1 MDISK
6 YRKDFPILN
15 SEKPPVYLDSACM
28 TLRPKAVIDAVT
40 DYYTNYPACGGRSVH
55 KLSWQV
61 TENFEMA
68 RDSIRRFMGAENQSE
83 IIFTKN
89 ATESM
94 NIVANGLNLSQG
106 DQVLTSDKEHNANV
120 VPWHH
125 LAKYKGI
132 KYDVLPAKNNYF
144 FDIEAL
150 KESLSSKTKLF
161 SFVHTSNLDGHSNPA
176 KEIIEIC
183 HDSGV
188 KVMMDT
194 AQSAP
199 HKEIDVVDLDV
210 DFAAVSAHK
219 FCGPSGMGALYG
231 KLDELEN
238 LIPTY
243 VGGSTV
249 VNSTYKDY
257 KLLPPPSCFEAG
269 LQNYAGAIGS
279 GAAAEYIMNIGRDN
293 IQAHENKLN
302 RLMTKELENVESL
315 NIVGPSDVNQRGGI
329 FSFNLDGWDPTEVAM
344 HLDEEYNIA
353 IRSGMHC
360 VHSWFNSRGIEGTAR
375 ASVYLYNNE
384 EDVLSF
390 TNAIKE
396 SIKNQNE

>member
-15 SEKPPVYLDSACM
+15 SEDPPVYLDSACM
-28 TLRPKAVIDAVT
+28 TLRPQAVIDAIT
-40 DYYTNYPACGGRSVH
+40 DYYTNYPACGGRSIH

-68 RDSIRRFMGAENQSE
+68 RDSLRRFMGADNPSE
-83 IIFTKN
+83 IVFTKN
-89 ATESM
+89 ATESV
-94 NIVANGLNLSQG
+94 NIVANGLNLKQG
-106 DQVLTSDKEHNANV
+106 DEVLTSDKEHNANV

-132 KYDVLPAKNNYF
+132 KYDVLPAKDNYY
-144 FDIEAL
+144 FDTEAL
-150 KESLSSKTKLF
+150 KESLNSKIKLF
-161 SFVHTSNLDGHSNPA
+161 SFVHTSNLDGHTNPA
-176 KEIIEIC
+176 KEIVEIC
-183 HDSGV
+183 HDKGV

-199 HKEIDVVDLDV
+199 HKEINVVDLDV

-231 KLDELEN
+231 KLDELEK

-293 IQAHENKLN
+293 IQEHENKLN
-302 RLMTKELENVESL
+302 KLMTNELKDVDSL
-315 NIVGPSDVNQRGGI
+315 NLVGPSDVNQRGGI
-329 FSFNLDGWDPTEVAM
+329 FSFNLDGWDSTEVAM

-396 SIKNQNE
+396 SIEIRK

>member
-15 SEKPPVYLDSACM
+15 SEDPPVYLDSACM
-28 TLRPKAVIDAVT
+28 TLRPQVVIDAIT
-40 DYYTNYPACGGRSVH
+40 DYYTNYPACGGRSIH
-55 KLSWQV
+55 RLSWQV

-68 RDSIRRFMGAENQSE
+68 RDSLRRFMGADNPSE
-83 IIFTKN
+83 IVFTKN

-94 NIVANGLNLSQG
+94 NIVANGLNLKQG
-106 DQVLTSDKEHNANV
+106 DEVLTSDKEHNANV

-132 KYDVLPAKNNYF
+132 KYDVLPAKDNYY
-144 FDIEAL
+144 FDTEAL
-150 KESLSSKTKLF
+150 KESLNSKIKLF
-161 SFVHTSNLDGHSNPA
+161 SFVHTSNLDGHTNPA
-176 KEIIEIC
+176 KEIVEIC
-183 HDSGV
+183 HDKGV

-199 HKEIDVVDLDV
+199 HKEINVVDLDV

-231 KLDELEN
+231 KLDELEK

-293 IQAHENKLN
+293 IQEHENKLN
-302 RLMTKELENVESL
+302 KLMTNELKDVESL
-315 NIVGPSDVNQRGGI
+315 NLVGPSDVNQRGGI
-329 FSFNLDGWDPTEVAM
+329 FSFNLDGWDSTEVAM

-384 EDVLSF
+384 GDVLSF

-396 SIKNQNE
+396 SIENQK

>member
-15 SEKPPVYLDSACM
+15 SEASPVYLDSACM
-28 TLRPKAVIDAVT
+28 TLRPQAVIDAIT

-68 RDSIRRFMGAENQSE
+68 RDSLRRFMGAETSSE
-83 IIFTKN
+83 IVFTKN

-94 NIVANGLNLSQG
+94 NIVANGLNLKQG
-106 DQVLTSDKEHNANV
+106 DRVLTSDKEHNANV

-132 KYDVLPAKNNYF
+132 KYEVLPAKDNYY

-150 KESLSSKTKLF
+150 KESLNSKTKLF
-161 SFVHTSNLDGHSNPA
+161 SFVHTSNLDGHTNPA

-183 HDSGV
+183 HDKGV
-188 KVMMDT
+188 RVMIDT

-199 HKEIDVVDLDV
+199 HKEINVVDLDV

-231 KLDELEN
+231 KYDELKE

-257 KLLPPPSCFEAG
+257 ELLPPPSCFEPG

-293 IQAHENKLN
+293 IQEHENKLN
-302 RLMTKELENVESL
+302 KLMTKELKDVESL
-315 NIVGPSDVNQRGGI
+315 DLVGPSDVNQRGGI
-329 FSFNLDGWDPTEVAM
+329 FSFNLDGWDPTEIAM

-360 VHSWFNSRGIEGTAR
+360 VHSWFNSRGIKGTAR

-384 EDVLSF
+384 NDILSF

-396 SIKNQNE
+396 SIESRK

>member
-1 MDISK
+1 MDVSK

-15 SEKPPVYLDSACM
+15 SDDSPVYLDSACM
-28 TLRPKAVIDAVT
+28 TLRPQAVIDAIT

-68 RDSIRRFMGAENQSE
+68 RDSLRRFMGAEKSSE
-83 IIFTKN
+83 IVFTKN

-94 NIVANGLNLSQG
+94 NIVANGLNLKQG
-106 DQVLTSDKEHNANV
+106 DRVITSDKEHNANV

-132 KYDVLPAKNNYF
+132 KYDVLPAKDNYY

-150 KESLSSKTKLF
+150 KESLDSKTKLF
-161 SFVHTSNLDGHSNPA
+161 SFVHTSNLDGHTNPA
-176 KEIIEIC
+176 KEIVEIC
-183 HDSGV
+183 HDKGIR
-188 KVMMDT
+188 VMIDT

-199 HKEIDVVDLDV
+199 HKEVNVVDLDV

-231 KLDELEN
+231 KYDELKE

-257 KLLPPPSCFEAG
+257 ELLPPPSCFEPG

-279 GAAAEYIMNIGRDN
+279 GAAAEYIMDIGRDN
-293 IQAHENKLN
+293 IQEHENKLN
-302 RLMTKELENVESL
+302 KLMTKELADVESL
-315 NIVGPSDVNQRGGI
+315 NLVGPSDANQRGGI
-329 FSFNLDGWDPTEVAM
+329 FSFNVDGWDPTEIAM
-344 HLDEEYNIA
+344 HLDEEYNVA

-360 VHSWFNSRGIEGTAR
+360 VHSWFNSRGIAGTAR

-384 EDVLSF
+384 NDVLSF

-396 SIKNQNE
+396 SVENRK

>member
-6 YRKDFPILN
+6 FRRDFPLLN
-15 SEKPPVYLDSACM
+15 SDDNPTYLDSACM
-28 TLRPKAVIDAVT
+28 TLRPQSVIDAIT

-68 RDSIRRFMGAENQSE
+68 RDQIRRFMGAEKSTE
-83 IIFTKN
+83 IVFTKN
-89 ATESM
+89 ATEGM
-94 NIVANGLNLSQG
+94 NIVANGLNLKKG
-106 DQVLTSDKEHNANV
+106 DKVLTSDKEHNANV

-132 KYDVLPAKNNYF
+132 KYDVLPAKDNYF

-150 KESLSSKTKLF
+150 KETLTSDTKIF
-161 SFVHTSNLDGHSNPA
+161 SFVHSSNLDGHSNPA

-183 HDSGV
+183 HDKGV
-188 KVMMDT
+188 RVMMDA

-199 HKEIDVVDLDV
+199 HKEVNVVDLDV

-231 KLDELEN
+231 KYEELEK

-249 VNSTYKDY
+249 VNSTYEDY
-257 KLLPPPSCFEAG
+257 KLLPPPSCFEPG
-269 LQNYAGAIGS
+269 LQDYAGAIGA
-279 GAAAEYIMNIGRDN
+279 GVAADYVMEVGRDN
-293 IQAHENKLN
+293 IKEHENKLN
-302 RLMTKELENVESL
+302 KLMSNKLKDIDSIS
-315 NIVGPSDVNQRGGI
+315 IVGPEDVSQRGGI
-329 FSFNLDGWDPTEVAM
+329 FSFNIDGWDPTEIAM

-360 VHSWFNSRGIEGTAR
+360 VHSWFNSRNIEGTAR

-384 EDVLSF
+384 ADIIKFTDAIEDTIGS
-390 TNAIKE
+390 
-396 SIKNQNE
+396 

>member
-15 SEKPPVYLDSACM
+15 SDDSPVYLDSACM
-28 TLRPKAVIDAVT
+28 TLRPQVVIDAIT

-68 RDSIRRFMGAENQSE
+68 RDSLRRFMGAESPSE
-83 IIFTKN
+83 IVFTKN

-94 NIVANGLNLSQG
+94 NIVANGLNLTKG
-106 DQVLTSDKEHNANV
+106 DEVLTSDKEHNANV

-132 KYDVLPAKNNYF
+132 KYDVLPAKDNYF

-176 KEIIEIC
+176 KEIVEIC
-183 HDSGV
+183 HDKGV

-199 HKEIDVVDLDV
+199 HKEINVVDLDV

-231 KLDELEN
+231 KFDELKD

-293 IQAHENKLN
+293 IQEHENKLN
-302 RLMTKELENVESL
+302 KLMTKELCDVESL
-315 NIVGPSDVNQRGGI
+315 NLVGPSDANQRGGI

-360 VHSWFNSRGIEGTAR
+360 VHSWFNSRGIDGTAR

-396 SIKNQNE
+396 SIDNRK

>member
-6 YRKDFPILN
+6 YRKDFPLLN
-15 SEKPPVYLDSACM
+15 SDDNPTYLDSACM
-28 TLRPKAVIDAVT
+28 TLRPQAVIDALT

-61 TENFEMA
+61 TENFEIA
-68 RDSIRRFMGAENQSE
+68 RDQIRRFMGAEKPTE
-83 IIFTKN
+83 IVFTKN
-89 ATESM
+89 ATEGM
-94 NIVANGLNLSQG
+94 NIVANGLNLQKG
-106 DQVLTSDKEHNANV
+106 DKVITSDKEHNANV

-132 KYDVLPAKNNYF
+132 KYEVLPAKDNYY
-144 FDIEAL
+144 FDLEAL
-150 KESLSSKTKLF
+150 KERLTSDTKLM

-176 KEIIEIC
+176 EDIIEIC
-183 HDSGV
+183 HDKGV
-188 KVMMDT
+188 KVMMDA

-199 HKEIDVVDLDV
+199 HKEVNVVDLDV

-231 KLDELEN
+231 KYEELEK

-249 VNSTYKDY
+249 VNSSYEDY
-257 KLLPPPSCFEAG
+257 ELLPPPSCFEAG
-269 LQNYAGAIGS
+269 LQDYAGAIGS
-279 GAAAEYIMNIGRDN
+279 GVAADYVMGVGRDN
-293 IQAHENKLN
+293 ISEHENKLN
-302 RLMTKELENVESL
+302 TIMTNKLKDLDGISV
-315 NIVGPSDVNQRGGI
+315 VGPEDVSQRGGI
-329 FSFNLDGWDPTEVAM
+329 FSFNIEGWDPTEVAM
-344 HLDEEYNIA
+344 HLDEKYNIA

-375 ASVYLYNNE
+375 ASAYLYNNE
-384 EDVLSF
+384 SDIIKFTDAIEDTLNS
-390 TNAIKE
+390 N
-396 SIKNQNE
+396 

>member
-15 SEKPPVYLDSACM
+15 SDDSPVYLDSACM
-28 TLRPKAVIDAVT
+28 TLRPQVVIDAIT

-68 RDSIRRFMGAENQSE
+68 RDSLRRFMGAESSSE
-83 IIFTKN
+83 IVFTKN

-94 NIVANGLNLSQG
+94 NIVANGLNLKQG
-106 DQVLTSDKEHNANV
+106 DRVLTSDKEHNANV

-132 KYDVLPAKNNYF
+132 KYDVLPAKDNYY

-150 KESLSSKTKLF
+150 KESLDSKTKLF
-161 SFVHTSNLDGHSNPA
+161 SFVHTSNLDGHTNPA
-176 KEIIEIC
+176 KEIVEIC
-183 HDSGV
+183 HDKGIR
-188 KVMMDT
+188 VMIDT

-199 HKEIDVVDLDV
+199 HKEVNVVDLDV

-231 KLDELEN
+231 KYDELKE

-257 KLLPPPSCFEAG
+257 ELLPPPSCFEPG

-279 GAAAEYIMNIGRDN
+279 GAAAEYIMDIGRDN
-293 IQAHENKLN
+293 IQEHENKLN
-302 RLMTKELENVESL
+302 KLMTKELADVESL
-315 NIVGPSDVNQRGGI
+315 NLVGPSDANQRGGI
-329 FSFNLDGWDPTEVAM
+329 FSFNVDGWDPTEIAM
-344 HLDEEYNIA
+344 HLDEEYNVA

-360 VHSWFNSRGIEGTAR
+360 VHSWFNSRGIAGTAR

-384 EDVLSF
+384 NDVLSF

-396 SIKNQNE
+396 SVENRK

>member
-6 YRKDFPILN
+6 FRRDFPLLN
-15 SEKPPVYLDSACM
+15 SDDSPTYLDSACM
-28 TLRPKAVIDAVT
+28 TLRPQSVIDAIT

-68 RDSIRRFMGAENQSE
+68 RDQIRRFMGAEKSTE
-83 IIFTKN
+83 IVFTKN
-89 ATESM
+89 ATEGM
-94 NIVANGLNLSQG
+94 NIVANGLNLKKG
-106 DQVLTSDKEHNANV
+106 DKVLTSDKEHNANV

-132 KYDVLPAKNNYF
+132 KYDVLPAKDNYF

-150 KESLSSKTKLF
+150 KETLTSDTKIF
-161 SFVHTSNLDGHSNPA
+161 SFVHSSNLDGHSNPA

-183 HDSGV
+183 HDKGV
-188 KVMMDT
+188 RVMMDA

-199 HKEIDVVDLDV
+199 HKEVNVVDLDV

-231 KLDELEN
+231 KYEELEK

-249 VNSTYKDY
+249 VNSTYEDY
-257 KLLPPPSCFEAG
+257 KLLPPPSCFEPG
-269 LQNYAGAIGS
+269 LQDYAGAIGA
-279 GAAAEYIMNIGRDN
+279 GVAADYVMEVGRDN
-293 IQAHENKLN
+293 IKEHENKLN
-302 RLMTKELENVESL
+302 KLMSNKLKDIDSIS
-315 NIVGPSDVNQRGGI
+315 IVGPEDVSQRGGI
-329 FSFNLDGWDPTEVAM
+329 FSFNIDGWDPTEIAM

-360 VHSWFNSRGIEGTAR
+360 VHSWFNSRNIEGTAR

-384 EDVLSF
+384 ADIIKFTDAIEDTIGS
-390 TNAIKE
+390 
-396 SIKNQNE
+396 

>member
-15 SEKPPVYLDSACM
+15 SDDSPVYLDSACM
-28 TLRPKAVIDAVT
+28 TLRPQIVIDAIT

-68 RDSIRRFMGAENQSE
+68 RDSLRRFMGAESPSE
-83 IIFTKN
+83 IVFTKN

-94 NIVANGLNLSQG
+94 NIVANGLNLTKG
-106 DQVLTSDKEHNANV
+106 DEVLTSDKEHNANV

-132 KYDVLPAKNNYF
+132 KYDVLPAKDNYF

-176 KEIIEIC
+176 KEIVEIC
-183 HDSGV
+183 HDKGV

-199 HKEIDVVDLDV
+199 HKEINVVDLDV

-231 KLDELEN
+231 KFDELKD

-293 IQAHENKLN
+293 IQEHENKLN
-302 RLMTKELENVESL
+302 KLMTKELCDVESL
-315 NIVGPSDVNQRGGI
+315 NLVGPSDANQRGGI

-360 VHSWFNSRGIEGTAR
+360 VHSWFNSRGIDGTAR

-396 SIKNQNE
+396 SIDNRK

>member
-15 SEKPPVYLDSACM
+15 SENRPVYLDSACM

-238 LIPTY
+238 LIEPILSNGADY
-243 VGGSTV
+243 VVGSRFLGTIKHMRPHRRFGNKV
-249 VNSTYKDY
+249 LTLVLSVIARRRITDGQSGYRAFSY
-257 KLLPPPSCFEAG
+257 EAAANTEIIHDF
-269 LQNYAGAIGS
+269 NYAQVLTLDLLAKGYRYLEVPISYKFRTKGDS
-279 GAAAEYIMNIGRDN
+279 FV
-293 IQAHENKLN
+293 KLGGYL
-302 RLMTKELENVESL
+302 RKVVPAVYRELN
-315 NIVGPSDVNQRGGI
+315 
-329 FSFNLDGWDPTEVAM
+329 T
-344 HLDEEYNIA
+344 
-353 IRSGMHC
+353 
-360 VHSWFNSRGIEGTAR
+360 T
-375 ASVYLYNNE
+375 
-384 EDVLSF
+384 
-390 TNAIKE
+390 
-396 SIKNQNE
+396 

>member
-132 KYDVLPAKNNYF
+132 KYDVLPAKDNYF

-199 HKEIDVVDLDV
+199 HKEINVVDLDV

-396 SIKNQNE
+396 SIKNQK

>member
-1 MDISK
+1 
-6 YRKDFPILN
+6 
-15 SEKPPVYLDSACM
+15 M
-28 TLRPKAVIDAVT
+28 TLRPQVVIDAIT

-68 RDSIRRFMGAENQSE
+68 RDSLRRFMGAESSSE
-83 IIFTKN
+83 IVFTKN

-94 NIVANGLNLSQG
+94 NIVANGLNLKQG
-106 DQVLTSDKEHNANV
+106 DRVLTSDKEHNANV

-132 KYDVLPAKNNYF
+132 KYDVLPAKDNYY

-150 KESLSSKTKLF
+150 KESLNSKTKLF
-161 SFVHTSNLDGHSNPA
+161 SFVHTSNLDGHTNPA
-176 KEIIEIC
+176 KEIVEIC
-183 HDSGV
+183 HDKGV
-188 KVMMDT
+188 RVMMDT

-199 HKEIDVVDLDV
+199 HKEINVVDLDV

-231 KLDELEN
+231 KYDELKE

-257 KLLPPPSCFEAG
+257 ELLPPPSCFEPG

-293 IQAHENKLN
+293 IQEHENKLN
-302 RLMTKELENVESL
+302 KLMTKELRDVESL
-315 NIVGPSDVNQRGGI
+315 DLVGPSDVNQRGGI
-329 FSFNLDGWDPTEVAM
+329 FSFNLDGWNPTEVAM

-396 SIKNQNE
+396 SIEIRK

>member
-15 SEKPPVYLDSACM
+15 TDNPPVYLDSACM
-28 TLRPKAVIDAVT
+28 TLRPQVVIDAIT

-68 RDSIRRFMGAENQSE
+68 RDSLRRFMGAENSTE
-83 IIFTKN
+83 IVFTKN

-94 NIVANGLNLSQG
+94 NIVANGLNLKKG
-106 DQVLTSDKEHNANV
+106 DKVLTSDKEHNANV

-132 KYDVLPAKNNYF
+132 KYDVLPAKDNYY

-150 KESLSSKTKLF
+150 KESLDSKTKLF
-161 SFVHTSNLDGHSNPA
+161 SFVHTSNLDGHTNPA
-176 KEIIEIC
+176 KEIVEIC
-183 HDSGV
+183 HDKGIR
-188 KVMMDT
+188 VMIDT

-199 HKEIDVVDLDV
+199 HKEVNVVDLDV

-231 KLDELEN
+231 KYDELKE

-257 KLLPPPSCFEAG
+257 ELLPPPSCFEPG

-279 GAAAEYIMNIGRDN
+279 GAAAEYIMDIGRDN
-293 IQAHENKLN
+293 IQEHENKLN
-302 RLMTKELENVESL
+302 KLMTKELRDVESL
-315 NIVGPSDVNQRGGI
+315 DLVGPSDVNQRGGI
-329 FSFNLDGWDPTEVAM
+329 FSFNLDGWDPTEIAM
-344 HLDEEYNIA
+344 HLDEEYNVA

-360 VHSWFNSRGIEGTAR
+360 VHSWFNSRGIKGTAR

-384 EDVLSF
+384 NDVLSF

-396 SIKNQNE
+396 SVENRK

>member
-15 SEKPPVYLDSACM
+15 SEDPPVYLDSACM
-28 TLRPKAVIDAVT
+28 TLRPQVVIDAIT
-40 DYYTNYPACGGRSVH
+40 DYYTNYPACGGRSIH

-68 RDSIRRFMGAENQSE
+68 RDSLRRFMGADNPSE
-83 IIFTKN
+83 IVFTKN

-94 NIVANGLNLSQG
+94 NIVANGLNLKQG
-106 DQVLTSDKEHNANV
+106 DEVLTSDKEHNANV

-132 KYDVLPAKNNYF
+132 KYDVLPAKDNYY
-144 FDIEAL
+144 FDTEAL
-150 KESLSSKTKLF
+150 KESLNSKIKLF
-161 SFVHTSNLDGHSNPA
+161 SFVHTSNLDGHTNPA
-176 KEIIEIC
+176 KEIVEIC
-183 HDSGV
+183 HDKGV

-199 HKEIDVVDLDV
+199 HKEINVVDLDV

-231 KLDELEN
+231 KLDELEK

-293 IQAHENKLN
+293 IQEHENKLN
-302 RLMTKELENVESL
+302 KLMTNELKDVESL
-315 NIVGPSDVNQRGGI
+315 NLVGPSDVNQRGGI
-329 FSFNLDGWDPTEVAM
+329 FSFNLDGWDSTEVAM

-396 SIKNQNE
+396 SIEIRK

>member
-15 SEKPPVYLDSACM
+15 SENPPVYLDSACM

-94 NIVANGLNLSQG
+94 NIVANGLNLGKG

-132 KYDVLPAKNNYF
+132 KYDVLPAKDNYF

-199 HKEIDVVDLDV
+199 HKEINVVDLDV
-210 DFAAVSAHK
+210 DFAAVGAHK

-231 KLDELEN
+231 KYDELEN

-249 VNSTYKDY
+249 VNSTYEDY

-279 GAAAEYIMNIGRDN
+279 GAAAEYIMNIGRDK

-396 SIKNQNE
+396 SIKNQK

>member
-15 SEKPPVYLDSACM
+15 SEDPPVYLDSACM
-28 TLRPKAVIDAVT
+28 TLRPQAVIDAIT
-40 DYYTNYPACGGRSVH
+40 NYYTNYPACGGRSIH

-68 RDSIRRFMGAENQSE
+68 RDSLRRFMGADNPSE
-83 IIFTKN
+83 IVFTKN

-94 NIVANGLNLSQG
+94 NIVANGLNLKQG
-106 DQVLTSDKEHNANV
+106 DEVLTSDKEHNANV

-132 KYDVLPAKNNYF
+132 KYDVLPAKDNYY
-144 FDIEAL
+144 FDTEAL
-150 KESLSSKTKLF
+150 KESLNSKIKLF
-161 SFVHTSNLDGHSNPA
+161 SFVHTSNLDGHTNPA
-176 KEIIEIC
+176 KEIVEIC
-183 HDSGV
+183 HDKGV

-199 HKEIDVVDLDV
+199 HKEINVVDLDV

-231 KLDELEN
+231 KLDELEK

-293 IQAHENKLN
+293 IQEHENKLN
-302 RLMTKELENVESL
+302 KLMTNELKDVDSL
-315 NIVGPSDVNQRGGI
+315 NLVGPSDVNQRGGI
-329 FSFNLDGWDPTEVAM
+329 FSFNLDGWDSTEVAM

-396 SIKNQNE
+396 SIEIRK

>member
-1 MDISK
+1 M
-6 YRKDFPILN
+6 
-15 SEKPPVYLDSACM
+15 A
-28 TLRPKAVIDAVT
+28 LRPKAVIDAVT

-94 NIVANGLNLSQG
+94 NIVANGLNLGKG

-132 KYDVLPAKNNYF
+132 KYDVLPAKDNYF

-199 HKEIDVVDLDV
+199 HKEINVVDLDV

-231 KLDELEN
+231 KYDELEN

-249 VNSTYKDY
+249 VNSTYEDY

-279 GAAAEYIMNIGRDN
+279 GAAAEYIMNIGRDK

-396 SIKNQNE
+396 SIKNQK

>member
-6 YRKDFPILN
+6 FRKDFPLLN
-15 SEKPPVYLDSACM
+15 SDDNPIYLDSACM
-28 TLRPKAVIDAVT
+28 TLRPQPVIDALT

-61 TENFEMA
+61 TENFEIA
-68 RDSIRRFMGAENQSE
+68 RDQIRRFMGAEKSSE
-83 IIFTKN
+83 IVFTKN
-89 ATESM
+89 ATEGM
-94 NIVANGLNLSQG
+94 NIVANGLNLKKG
-106 DQVLTSDKEHNANV
+106 DKVLTSDKEHNANV

-132 KYDVLPAKNNYF
+132 KYEVLPARDNYY
-144 FDIEAL
+144 FDLEAL
-150 KESLSSKTKLF
+150 KESLTSDTKLM

-183 HDSGV
+183 HDKGV
-188 KVMMDT
+188 KVMMDA

-199 HKEIDVVDLDV
+199 HKEVNVVDLDV

-231 KLDELEN
+231 KYEELEK

-249 VNSTYKDY
+249 VNSSYEDY
-257 KLLPPPSCFEAG
+257 ELLPPPSCFEAG
-269 LQNYAGAIGS
+269 LQDYAGAIGS
-279 GAAAEYIMNIGRDN
+279 GVAADYVMGVGRDN
-293 IQAHENKLN
+293 ISEHENKLN
-302 RLMTKELENVESL
+302 TIMTNKLKDLDGISV
-315 NIVGPSDVNQRGGI
+315 VGPEDVSQRGGI
-329 FSFNLDGWDPTEVAM
+329 FSFNIEGWDPTEVAM
-344 HLDEEYNIA
+344 HLDEKYNIA

-360 VHSWFNSRGIEGTAR
+360 VHSWFNSREIEGTAR
-375 ASVYLYNNE
+375 ASAYLYNSE
-384 EDVLSF
+384 SDIIKFTDAIEDTLNS
-390 TNAIKE
+390 N
-396 SIKNQNE
+396 

>member
-94 NIVANGLNLSQG
+94 NIVANGLNLGKG

-132 KYDVLPAKNNYF
+132 KYDVLPAKDNYF
-144 FDIEAL
+144 FDTEAL

-199 HKEIDVVDLDV
+199 HKEINVVDLDV

-231 KLDELEN
+231 KLAELEN
-238 LIPTY
+238 LVPTY

-279 GAAAEYIMNIGRDN
+279 GAAAEYIMNIGRDK

-396 SIKNQNE
+396 SIKNQK

>member
-15 SEKPPVYLDSACM
+15 SEDPPVYLDSACM
-28 TLRPKAVIDAVT
+28 TLRPQAVIDAIT
-40 DYYTNYPACGGRSVH
+40 DYYTNYPACGGRSIH

-68 RDSIRRFMGAENQSE
+68 RDSLRRFMGADNSSE
-83 IIFTKN
+83 IVFTKN

-94 NIVANGLNLSQG
+94 NIVANGLNLKQG
-106 DQVLTSDKEHNANV
+106 DEVLTSDKEHNANV

-132 KYDVLPAKNNYF
+132 KYDVLPAKDNYY
-144 FDIEAL
+144 FDTEAL
-150 KESLSSKTKLF
+150 KESLNSKIKLF
-161 SFVHTSNLDGHSNPA
+161 SFVHTSNLDGHTNPA
-176 KEIIEIC
+176 KEIVEIC
-183 HDSGV
+183 HDKGV

-199 HKEIDVVDLDV
+199 HKEINVVDLDV

-231 KLDELEN
+231 KLDELEK

-293 IQAHENKLN
+293 IQEHENKLN
-302 RLMTKELENVESL
+302 KLMTNELKDVESL
-315 NIVGPSDVNQRGGI
+315 NLVGPSDVNQRGGI
-329 FSFNLDGWDPTEVAM
+329 FSFNLDGWDSTEVAM

-396 SIKNQNE
+396 SIEIRK

>member
-15 SEKPPVYLDSACM
+15 SDDSPVYLDSACM
-28 TLRPKAVIDAVT
+28 TLRPQVVIDAIT

-68 RDSIRRFMGAENQSE
+68 RDSLRRFMGAENPSE
-83 IIFTKN
+83 IVFTKN

-94 NIVANGLNLSQG
+94 NIVANGLNLKQG
-106 DQVLTSDKEHNANV
+106 DEVLTSDKEHNANV

-132 KYDVLPAKNNYF
+132 KYDVLPAKDNYY

-150 KESLSSKTKLF
+150 KESLNSKTKLF
-161 SFVHTSNLDGHSNPA
+161 SFVHTSNLDGHTNPA
-176 KEIIEIC
+176 KEIVEIC
-183 HDSGV
+183 HDKGV
-188 KVMMDT
+188 RVMMDT

-199 HKEIDVVDLDV
+199 HKEINVVDLDV

-231 KLDELEN
+231 KYDELKE

-257 KLLPPPSCFEAG
+257 ELLPPPSCFEPG

-293 IQAHENKLN
+293 IQEHENKLN
-302 RLMTKELENVESL
+302 KLMTKELRDVESL
-315 NIVGPSDVNQRGGI
+315 DLVGPSDVNQRGGI

-396 SIKNQNE
+396 SIEIRK

>member
-1 MDISK
+1 MDVSK

-15 SEKPPVYLDSACM
+15 SDDSPVYLDSACM
-28 TLRPKAVIDAVT
+28 TLRPQAVIDAIT

-68 RDSIRRFMGAENQSE
+68 RDSLRRFMGAEKSSE
-83 IIFTKN
+83 IVFTKN

-94 NIVANGLNLSQG
+94 NIVANGLNLKQG
-106 DQVLTSDKEHNANV
+106 DRVLTSDKEHNANV

-132 KYDVLPAKNNYF
+132 KYDVLPAKDNYY

-150 KESLSSKTKLF
+150 KESLDSKTKLF
-161 SFVHTSNLDGHSNPA
+161 SFVHTSNLDGHTNPA
-176 KEIIEIC
+176 KEIVEIC
-183 HDSGV
+183 HDKGIR
-188 KVMMDT
+188 VMIDT

-199 HKEIDVVDLDV
+199 HKEVNVVDLDV

-231 KLDELEN
+231 KYDELKE

-257 KLLPPPSCFEAG
+257 ELLPPPSCFEPG

-279 GAAAEYIMNIGRDN
+279 GAAAEYIMDIGRDN
-293 IQAHENKLN
+293 IQEHENKLN
-302 RLMTKELENVESL
+302 KLMTKELRDVESL
-315 NIVGPSDVNQRGGI
+315 DLVGPSDVNQRGGI
-329 FSFNLDGWDPTEVAM
+329 FSFNLDGWDPTEIAM
-344 HLDEEYNIA
+344 HLDEEYNVA

-360 VHSWFNSRGIEGTAR
+360 VHSWFNSRGIAGTAR

-384 EDVLSF
+384 NDVLSF

-396 SIKNQNE
+396 SVENRK

>member
-15 SEKPPVYLDSACM
+15 SEDPPVYLDSACM
-28 TLRPKAVIDAVT
+28 TLRPQAVIDAIT
-40 DYYTNYPACGGRSVH
+40 DYYTNYPACGGRSIH

-68 RDSIRRFMGAENQSE
+68 RDSLRRFMGADNPSE
-83 IIFTKN
+83 IVFTKN

-94 NIVANGLNLSQG
+94 NIVANGLNLKQG
-106 DQVLTSDKEHNANV
+106 DEVLTSDKEHNANV

-132 KYDVLPAKNNYF
+132 KYDVLPAKDNYY
-144 FDIEAL
+144 FDTEAL
-150 KESLSSKTKLF
+150 KESLNSKIKLF
-161 SFVHTSNLDGHSNPA
+161 SFVHTSNLDGHTNPA
-176 KEIIEIC
+176 KEIVEIC
-183 HDSGV
+183 HDKGV

-199 HKEIDVVDLDV
+199 HKEINVVDLDV

-231 KLDELEN
+231 KLDELEK

-293 IQAHENKLN
+293 IQEHENKLN
-302 RLMTKELENVESL
+302 KLMTNELKDVDSL
-315 NIVGPSDVNQRGGI
+315 NLVGPSDVNQRGGI
-329 FSFNLDGWDPTEVAM
+329 FSFNLDGWDSTEVAM

-396 SIKNQNE
+396 SIEIRK

>member
-1 MDISK
+1 MDVSK

-15 SEKPPVYLDSACM
+15 SDDSPVYLDSACM
-28 TLRPKAVIDAVT
+28 TLRPKAVIDAIT

-68 RDSIRRFMGAENQSE
+68 RDSLRRFMGAESSSE
-83 IIFTKN
+83 IVFTKN

-94 NIVANGLNLSQG
+94 NIVANGLSLNKG
-106 DQVLTSDKEHNANV
+106 DEVLTSDKEHNANV

-132 KYDVLPAKNNYF
+132 KYNVLPAKDNYF
-144 FDIEAL
+144 FDVEAL

-176 KEIIEIC
+176 KEIVEIC
-183 HDSGV
+183 HDKGV

-199 HKEIDVVDLDV
+199 HQEVNVVDLDV

-231 KLDELEN
+231 KFDELKD

-279 GAAAEYIMNIGRDN
+279 GAAAEYIMNIGREN
-293 IQAHENKLN
+293 IHKHENKLN
-302 RLMTKELENVESL
+302 KLMTKELSDVESL
-315 NIVGPSDVNQRGGI
+315 NLVGPSDVNQRGGI

-396 SIKNQNE
+396 SIDNRK

>member
-6 YRKDFPILN
+6 FRKDFPLLN
-15 SEKPPVYLDSACM
+15 SEDNPTYLDSACM
-28 TLRPKAVIDAVT
+28 TLRPQAVIDAIT

-68 RDSIRRFMGAENQSE
+68 RDQIRRFLGAEKPTE
-83 IIFTKN
+83 IVFTKN
-89 ATESM
+89 ATEGM
-94 NIVANGLNLSQG
+94 NIVANGLNLKKG
-106 DQVLTSDKEHNANV
+106 DKVLTSDKEHNANV

-132 KYDVLPAKNNYF
+132 KYDVLPAKDNYF

-150 KESLSSKTKLF
+150 KETITSDTKVF
-161 SFVHTSNLDGHSNPA
+161 SFVHSSNLDGYTNPA

-183 HDSGV
+183 HDKGV
-188 KVMMDT
+188 RVMMDA

-199 HKEIDVVDLDV
+199 HKEVNVVDLDV

-231 KLDELEN
+231 KYEELEK

-249 VNSTYKDY
+249 VNSTYEDY
-257 KLLPPPSCFEAG
+257 KLLPPPSCFEPG
-269 LQNYAGAIGS
+269 LQDYAGAIGA
-279 GAAAEYIMNIGRDN
+279 GVAADYVMKVGRDN
-293 IQAHENKLN
+293 IRDHENRLNTLMSNKLKDIDSISI
-302 RLMTKELENVESL
+302 L
-315 NIVGPSDVNQRGGI
+315 GPEDVSQRGGI
-329 FSFNLDGWDPTEVAM
+329 FSFNIEGWDPTEIAM

-360 VHSWFNSRGIEGTAR
+360 VHSWFNSRHIEGTAR

-384 EDVLSF
+384 ADVKKFTEAIEDTIGS
-390 TNAIKE
+390 
-396 SIKNQNE
+396 